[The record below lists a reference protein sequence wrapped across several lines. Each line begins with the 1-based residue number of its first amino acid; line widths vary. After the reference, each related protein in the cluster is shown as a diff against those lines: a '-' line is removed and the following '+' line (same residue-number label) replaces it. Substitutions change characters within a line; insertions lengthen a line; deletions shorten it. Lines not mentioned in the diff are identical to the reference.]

1 MTRRK
6 VNSNEQLI
14 CKIGLRVS
22 KPFYQKLEGWL
33 AHSNCRSIG
42 ELARAIL
49 YKEEIVWYHKDASL
63 EAITIQLT
71 AIRKELNAI
80 GTNINQVTRYFN
92 GTGIPGQKIYT
103 ALKILDEYRRVSDT
117 VEKIESIL
125 EVVTK
130 NGRKGD

>member
-1 MTRRK
+1 MSRRK
-6 VNSNEQLI
+6 VNSNEQLV

-22 KPFYQKLEGWL
+22 KPFYQKMEGWL
-33 AHSNCRSIG
+33 AHSNCRSIA
-42 ELARAIL
+42 ELVRAIL

-63 EAITIQLT
+63 DAITIQLT

-92 GTGIPGQKIYT
+92 GTSIPGQKIYT

-117 VEKIESIL
+117 LEKIQSLLDIK
-125 EVVTK
+125 TN
-130 NGRKGD
+130 NGSKGG

>member
-1 MTRRK
+1 MSRRK
-6 VNSNEQLI
+6 VNSAEQLV

-22 KPFYQKLEGWL
+22 KPFYQKMEGWL
-33 AHSNCRSIG
+33 AHSNCRSVA

-49 YKEEIVWYHKDASL
+49 YKEQIIWYHKDTSL
-63 EAITIQLT
+63 ETLTVQLT

-80 GTNINQVTRYFN
+80 GNNINQATRYFN
-92 GTGIPGQKIYT
+92 GTNVPGQKIYT

-117 VEKIESIL
+117 VEKIESL
-125 EVVTK
+125 LDVVTK